1 MGKRLSLTSL
11 EPQDIFLF
19 QKYIK
24 KDLRLLFQAQDVL
37 LWPANCAPDLLT
49 TLITEN
55 KMKIIP
61 PHPPLLKGGW
71 GDFQIKEVFLN
82 SVPVVEKNTNS
93 VFLPF
98 IWQNEPLGIAIFK
111 DTAGTFNKN
120 ILSGQWPKLSQ
131 LILEK
136 TRVYKAY
143 FTDPESDILSP
154 ELFKDT
160 LIQFITTDLKGRD
173 TKPISKPESFLD
185 LSGSHT
191 NFSIIFIE
199 ILLSHPL
206 KRRFNT
212 SLKAGRQSELWAA
225 IIPAIK
231 NELKGIALSCLF
243 RRDKSTL
250 ALLMPFCDE
259 EKGRDISL
267 AIFELFNKRR
277 FISPHL
283 VRFKDGIKAA
293 IGLLSYPI
301 NSNETHMSCGDTKDN
316 ENNPPS
322 SPFSKGGLWGLSGEK
337 YRNLPP
343 EKLYD
348 LIIGKGKEILA
359 VAKSRF
365 DYPLCF
371 SRELEETISL
381 KMAVNIHRVT
391 DKLKRKWRKIRKF
404 SLILARCDAPNGR
417 EDYAHFLEKINSW
430 LSPGQSILPC
440 TEDSFFVYLPDIS
453 PEEALLTG
461 QNLKSQIKEACGR
474 TVSIG
479 LASYPVLDYE
489 KDEGPF
495 NAYKALVHTDFFG
508 PDTITAFA
516 SVSLNISGDTLFNAG
531 HIHGAIME
539 YKKGLSLDPQDV
551 NLLNSL
557 GVCYARLKWYK
568 RAVSCFEKTLSLEK
582 DNFMARY
589 NLGLA
594 YLKTGIPDKAFL
606 ALQQAASLNGNHF
619 DILFQ
624 MGKLLQEQKKGAEA
638 VGYFQKAAQCPNAK
652 GYIYRYLGEAYL
664 DLNLKKDAMAA
675 FKRAVKGNPADAFSF
690 SWLGMLYAELKNDL
704 EIAHTLCQ
712 KALELDHQNSLYW
725 KTIGRIYYLKNDYPQ
740 AIHHLKEAQRRMKK
754 DHEIYYHLGL
764 VYEKMGDLAEARRKW
779 QKALK
784 VNPLFKEA
792 RLALQP
798 IGTIEE

>member
-24 KDLRLLFQAQDVL
+24 KDLRLLFQTQDVL

-49 TLITEN
+49 TLITES

-71 GDFQIKEVFLN
+71 GNFQIKEIFSN

-120 ILSGQWPKLSQ
+120 ILSSQWPKLSQ

-143 FTDPESDILSP
+143 FADPESGILSP

-160 LIQFITTDLKGRD
+160 LIRLITTDRKGRD
-173 TKPISKPESFLD
+173 TKPTSESESFPD
-185 LSGSHT
+185 LPGSHT
-191 NFSIIFIE
+191 NFSIIFME
-199 ILLSHPL
+199 ILFSHPL
-206 KRRFNT
+206 KRRSNM
-212 SLKAGRQSELWAA
+212 SLKPGRQSELWAA

-231 NELKGIALSCLF
+231 NELKGVDFSCLF

-250 ALLMPFCDE
+250 ALIMPFCDE

-267 AIFELFNKRR
+267 AILELFNKRR
-277 FISPHL
+277 FIPPHL
-283 VRFKDGIKAA
+283 VRFKDGTRAA
-293 IGLLSYPI
+293 IGLVSYPI
-301 NSNETHMSCGDTKDN
+301 NSNEKC
-316 ENNPPS
+316 
-322 SPFSKGGLWGLSGEK
+322 
-337 YRNLPP
+337 RNLPP

-348 LIIGKGKEILA
+348 LIVGKGKETLA
-359 VAKSRF
+359 IAKSRF

-391 DKLKRKWRKIRKF
+391 DKLRRKWRKTRKF
-404 SLILARCDAPNGR
+404 SLILARYDAQKGR
-417 EDYAHFLEKINSW
+417 EDYGHFLEKISFW
-430 LSPGQSILPC
+430 LSPGQLILPC
-440 TEDSFFVYLPDIS
+440 TENSFFIYLPDIS
-453 PEEALLTG
+453 PEEAFLAG
-461 QNLKSQIKEACGR
+461 KNLKSQIKEACGR
-474 TVSIG
+474 TVAMG
-479 LASYPVLDYE
+479 LASYPALDYE
-489 KDEGPF
+489 KEGVTF

-508 PDTITAFA
+508 PDTITAFDA
-516 SVSLNISGDTLFNAG
+516 ISLNISGDTLFNAG

-568 RAVSCFEKTLSLEK
+568 RAISCFEKTLSLEK
-582 DNFMARY
+582 DNFMAQY

-594 YLKTGIPDKAFL
+594 YLKTGIPDRAFL

-624 MGKLLQEQKKGAEA
+624 MGKLLQEQKRGAEA
-638 VGYFQKAAQCPNAK
+638 VGYFQKAAQRPDAK

-675 FKRAVKGNPADAFSF
+675 FKKAVRSNPADAFSF

-740 AIHHLKEAQRRMKK
+740 AIRHLKEAQRRMKK

-764 VYEKMGDLAEARRKW
+764 VYEKMGDIAEARRKW

-792 RLALQP
+792 RIALQP

>member
-1 MGKRLSLTSL
+1 MVKKLSITSS

-19 QKYIK
+19 QEYIK
-24 KDLRLLFQAQDVL
+24 KDFNLLFQAQDVL
-37 LWPANCAPDLLT
+37 LLPANCAPNLLT
-49 TLITEN
+49 PLITKS
-55 KMKIIP
+55 KMETIP
-61 PHPPLLKGGW
+61 RNTPTHPLG
-71 GDFQIKEVFLN
+71 
-82 SVPVVEKNTNS
+82 KNNS

-98 IWQNEPLGIAIFK
+98 IWQNELLGIAIFK
-111 DTAGTFNKN
+111 DTAGTFKKN
-120 ILSGQWPKLSQ
+120 ILSGQWPKISQ

-136 TRVYKAY
+136 TRVYKTY
-143 FTDPESDILSP
+143 FTDTESGALAP

-160 LIQFITTDLKGRD
+160 LIQLITTDLKGRD
-173 TKPISKPESFLD
+173 TKPVPEPESFPD
-185 LSGSHT
+185 LSGPHT
-191 NFSIIFIE
+191 RFSIIFME
-199 ILLSHPL
+199 VLF
-206 KRRFNT
+206 RQ
-212 SLKAGRQSELWAA
+212 SLKCRPNPSLKPGRQMGFWTD

-231 NELKGIALSCLF
+231 NELKGVDLSCLF

-250 ALLMPFCDE
+250 ALLIPFCDD
-259 EKGRDISL
+259 EKGRNISL
-267 AIFELFNKRR
+267 AIFELLNKRR
-277 FISPHL
+277 L
-283 VRFKDGIKAA
+283 KDGIKTA

-301 NSNETHMSCGDTKDN
+301 NSNEAGQVIT
-316 ENNPPS
+316 
-322 SPFSKGGLWGLSGEK
+322 
-337 YRNLPP
+337 P
-343 EKLYD
+343 ERLYD
-348 LIIGKGKEILA
+348 LIIGKGKEALG
-359 VAKSRF
+359 VAQSRF

-371 SRELEETISL
+371 SRELEETPSL
-381 KMAVNIHRVT
+381 KITANIHRVT
-391 DKLKRKWRKIRKF
+391 DKLRRNWEKTKRF
-404 SLILARCDAPNGR
+404 SLILARCDDQNGK
-417 EDYAHFLEKINSW
+417 EDHAQLVEKVASG

-440 TEDSFFVYLPDIS
+440 TENSFFVYLPDIS
-453 PEEALLTG
+453 PEEAILTG
-461 QNLKSQIKEACGR
+461 QNLKSQIKEDCGK
-474 TVSIG
+474 TVTMG
-479 LASYPVLDYE
+479 LAGYPLLDYE
-489 KDEGPF
+489 KEEIAF

-508 PDTITAFA
+508 PDTITAFDA
-516 SVSLNISGDTLFNAG
+516 VSLNISGDTLFNAG

-568 RAVSCFEKTLSLEK
+568 KAISCFEKTLSLEK
-582 DNFMARY
+582 DNFMAQY

-624 MGKLLQEQKKGAEA
+624 MGKLLQEQKRGMEA
-638 VGYFQKAAQCPNAK
+638 VGYFQKAAQCPDAK

-664 DLNLKKDAMAA
+664 GLNLKKDAMAA
-675 FKRAVKGNPADAFSF
+675 FKKAVKSNPADAFSF

-704 EIAHTLCQ
+704 EIARTLCQ

-740 AIHHLKEAQRRMKK
+740 AIHHLSEAQRRMKK

-764 VYEKMGDLAEARRKW
+764 VYEKMGDIAEARRKW

-792 RLALQP
+792 RIALQSYD
-798 IGTIEE
+798 

>member
-1 MGKRLSLTSL
+1 MVKRLSITSS

-19 QKYIK
+19 QEYIK
-24 KDLRLLFQAQDVL
+24 KDLNLLFQAQDVL
-37 LWPANCAPDLLT
+37 LLPANCAPNLLT
-49 TLITEN
+49 PLITKS
-55 KMKIIP
+55 KMETIP
-61 PHPPLLKGGW
+61 RNTPTHPLG
-71 GDFQIKEVFLN
+71 
-82 SVPVVEKNTNS
+82 KNNS

-111 DTAGTFNKN
+111 DTAGTFKKN
-120 ILSGQWPKLSQ
+120 ILASQWSKLSQ

-136 TRVYKAY
+136 VRVYKTY
-143 FTDPESDILSP
+143 FTDTESGALAP

-160 LIQFITTDLKGRD
+160 LIQLITTDLKGKD
-173 TKPISKPESFLD
+173 TKPVPEPESFPD

-191 NFSIIFIE
+191 RFSIIFME
-199 ILLSHPL
+199 VLFRQSL
-206 KRRFNT
+206 KRRPNP
-212 SLKAGRQSELWAA
+212 SLKPGRQMGFWAD

-231 NELKGIALSCLF
+231 NELKGVDLSCLF
-243 RRDKSTL
+243 RRDKSAL
-250 ALLMPFCDE
+250 ALIVPFCDE
-259 EKGRDISL
+259 ERGRNISL
-267 AIFELFNKRR
+267 ALFELLNKRR
-277 FISPHL
+277 L
-283 VRFKDGIKAA
+283 KDGIKAA
-293 IGLLSYPI
+293 IGFLSYPI
-301 NSNETHMSCGDTKDN
+301 SSNEKC
-316 ENNPPS
+316 
-322 SPFSKGGLWGLSGEK
+322 
-337 YRNLPP
+337 RNLPP
-343 EKLYD
+343 GKLYD

-359 VAKSRF
+359 VAQSRF

-371 SRELEETISL
+371 SRELEETSSL
-381 KMAVNIHRVT
+381 KMAANIHRVT
-391 DKLKRKWRKIRKF
+391 DKLRRKWEKTKRF
-404 SLILARCDAPNGR
+404 SLILARYDDQNGK
-417 EDYAHFLEKINSW
+417 EDYSPFLEKINSW

-453 PEEALLTG
+453 PEEALLAG
-461 QNLKSQIKEACGR
+461 QNLKSQIKEDCGK
-474 TVSIG
+474 TVTMG
-479 LASYPVLDYE
+479 LAGYPLLYYE
-489 KDEGPF
+489 KEEITF

-508 PDTITAFA
+508 PDTITAFDA
-516 SVSLNISGDTLFNAG
+516 VSLNISGDTLFNAG

-557 GVCYARLKWYK
+557 GVCYARLKWYN
-568 RAVSCFEKTLSLEK
+568 RAISCFEKTLSMEK
-582 DNFMARY
+582 DNFMAQY

-624 MGKLLQEQKKGAEA
+624 MGKLLQEQKRGAEA
-638 VGYFQKAAQCPNAK
+638 VGYFQKAAQCPDAK

-664 DLNLKKDAMAA
+664 GLNLKKDAMTA
-675 FKRAVKGNPADAFSF
+675 FKKAVKSNPADAFSF

-704 EIAHTLCQ
+704 EIARTLCQ

-740 AIHHLKEAQRRMKK
+740 AIHHLSEAQRRMKK

-764 VYEKMGDLAEARRKW
+764 VYEKMGDIAEARRKW

-792 RLALQP
+792 RIALQSYD
-798 IGTIEE
+798 

>member
-1 MGKRLSLTSL
+1 MGKRPSITSL
-11 EPQDIFLF
+11 EPQDIFFF

-24 KDLRLLFQAQDVL
+24 KDLSLLFQTRDVL

-49 TLITEN
+49 PLITED
-55 KMKIIP
+55 KTRDVLSRTV
-61 PHPPLLKGGW
+61 PL
-71 GDFQIKEVFLN
+71 
-82 SVPVVEKNTNS
+82 VEQDANL
-93 VFLPF
+93 VLLPLV
-98 IWQNEPLGIAIFK
+98 WQNEPLGIAIFK
-111 DTAGTFNKN
+111 DTAGAFNKN
-120 ILSGQWPKLSQ
+120 VLSSQWPKLSQ

-136 TRVYKAY
+136 TRIYKAY
-143 FTDPESDILSP
+143 FTDPESGTVSP

-160 LIQFITTDLKGRD
+160 VIRLITTDLKGRD
-173 TKPISKPESFLD
+173 TKSISEPESFPD
-185 LSGSHT
+185 LPGSHT
-191 NFSIIFIE
+191 NFSIIFME
-199 ILLSHPL
+199 IPFSYPL
-206 KRRFNT
+206 KRRSDM
-212 SLKAGRQSELWAA
+212 SLRPGRQSELWAA

-231 NELKGIALSCLF
+231 NELKGVDLSCLF

-250 ALLMPFCDE
+250 ALIMPFCDE

-277 FISPHL
+277 FIPPHL
-283 VRFKDGIKAA
+283 VRFKDGTKAA

-301 NSNETHMSCGDTKDN
+301 NGNKKCRD
-316 ENNPPS
+316 
-322 SPFSKGGLWGLSGEK
+322 
-337 YRNLPP
+337 LPL

-348 LIIGKGKEILA
+348 LIIEKGKETLA
-359 VAKSRF
+359 IAKSRF

-371 SRELEETISL
+371 SREPEETVSL
-381 KMAVNIHRVT
+381 RMAVNIHRVT
-391 DKLKRKWRKIRKF
+391 DKLRRKWRKTRKF
-404 SLILARCDAPNGR
+404 SLILARHDAPKGG
-417 EDYAHFLEKINSW
+417 EDYGHFLEKISLW
-430 LSPGQSILPC
+430 LSPGQLILPC
-440 TEDSFFVYLPDIS
+440 TEDSFFIYLPDIS
-453 PEEALLTG
+453 PEEAFLAG
-461 QNLKSQIKEACGR
+461 KNLKYQIRGECGR
-474 TVSIG
+474 TVAMG
-479 LASYPVLDYE
+479 LAGYPVLDCE
-489 KDEGPF
+489 KEEVTF

-508 PDTITAFA
+508 PDTITAFDA
-516 SVSLNISGDTLFNAG
+516 VSLNISGDTLFNAG

-539 YKKGLSLDPQDV
+539 YKKGLFLDPQDV

-568 RAVSCFEKTLSLEK
+568 RAISCFEKTLSLEK
-582 DNFMARY
+582 DNFMAQY
-589 NLGLA
+589 NLGLV
-594 YLKTGIPDKAFL
+594 YLKTGIPDRAFL
-606 ALQQAASLNGNHF
+606 ALQQAASLNGDHF

-624 MGKLLQEQKKGAEA
+624 MGKLLQEQKRGTEA
-638 VGYFQKAAQCPNAK
+638 VSYFQKAAQCPDAK

-664 DLNLKKDAMAA
+664 DLNLKKDAMTA
-675 FKRAVKGNPADAFSF
+675 FKKAVKSNPADAFSF

-740 AIHHLKEAQRRMKK
+740 AIHHLKEAQQRRKK

-792 RLALQP
+792 RIALQP
-798 IGTIEE
+798 IGTIGE

>member
-1 MGKRLSLTSL
+1 MQKGPSIISL

-24 KDLRLLFQAQDVL
+24 KDLRLLFQTQDVL

-49 TLITEN
+49 TLIN
-55 KMKIIP
+55 K
-61 PHPPLLKGGW
+61 
-71 GDFQIKEVFLN
+71 DRVKETL
-82 SVPVVEKNTNS
+82 SGTAPVADPDTNS
-93 VFLPF
+93 VFLPLV
-98 IWQNEPLGIAIFK
+98 WQGRPLGIAIFK
-111 DTAGTFNKN
+111 DTAGTFNKD
-120 ILSGQWPKLSQ
+120 ILSSQWPGLSQ

-136 TRVYKAY
+136 TQVYKAY
-143 FTDPESDILSP
+143 FTDAESGALSP

-160 LIQFITTDLKGRD
+160 LIQLITTDLKGRD
-173 TKPISKPESFLD
+173 TKAISEPESFPYLP
-185 LSGSHT
+185 GAHT
-191 NFSIIFIE
+191 NFSIIFAE
-199 ILLSHPL
+199 ILFRHPL
-206 KRRFNT
+206 TRRSDTDFR
-212 SLKAGRQSELWAA
+212 SGRQSELWAT

-250 ALLMPFCDE
+250 ALIMPFCDE
-259 EKGRDISL
+259 EKGRNISL

-277 FISPHL
+277 FIPPHL

-293 IGLLSYPI
+293 IGLLTYPI
-301 NSNETHMSCGDTKDN
+301 NTNEGCQD
-316 ENNPPS
+316 
-322 SPFSKGGLWGLSGEK
+322 
-337 YRNLPP
+337 LPP

-348 LIIGKGKEILA
+348 LIAAKGKEALA
-359 VAKSRF
+359 VAQSRF

-371 SRELEETISL
+371 SREIEETLSL
-381 KMAVNIHRVT
+381 KIAANIHRVV
-391 DKLKRKWRKIRKF
+391 DKLRRKWKKTRKF
-404 SLILARCDAPNGR
+404 SLILARCDAQNGS
-417 EDYAHFLEKINSW
+417 EDYGPFLGKINFW
-430 LSPGQSILPC
+430 LSSGQSILPC
-440 TEDSFFVYLPDIS
+440 TEGSFFVYLPDIS

-474 TVSIG
+474 TVAMG

-489 KDEGPF
+489 KEEVTL

-508 PDTITAFA
+508 PDTITAFDA
-516 SVSLNISGDTLFNAG
+516 VSLNISGDTLFNAG
-531 HIHGAIME
+531 HIYGAIME

-557 GVCYARLKWYK
+557 GVCYARLKCYK

-624 MGKLLQEQKKGAEA
+624 MGKLLQEQKRGAEA

-792 RLALQP
+792 RIALQP

>member
-1 MGKRLSLTSL
+1 MVKRLSITSL

-19 QKYIK
+19 QEYIK
-24 KDLRLLFQAQDVL
+24 KDLSLLFQAQDVL
-37 LWPANCAPDLLT
+37 LLPANCAPDLISP
-49 TLITEN
+49 LITEN

-61 PHPPLLKGGW
+61 PHPPLLKGGR
-71 GDFQIKEVFLN
+71 GDFQIKEVFSN
-82 SVPVVEKNTNS
+82 SVPVVEKNTDS

-98 IWQNEPLGIAIFK
+98 IWQNEPLGIAVLK
-111 DTAGTFNKN
+111 DTAGIFKKN

-136 TRVYKAY
+136 IRVYKAY
-143 FTDPESDILSP
+143 YTDTESGALAL

-160 LIQFITTDLKGRD
+160 LIRLISTDLKGRD
-173 TKPISKPESFLD
+173 TNPVSEPESLPD
-185 LSGSHT
+185 LLGSPPH
-191 NFSIIFIE
+191 FVIIFIK
-199 ILLSHPL
+199 ILSSRPL
-206 KRRFNT
+206 NRRPDM
-212 SLKAGRQSELWAA
+212 SLKPGRQRGFWVD

-231 NELKGIALSCLF
+231 NELKSVDLSCLF
-243 RRDKSTL
+243 RRDKSAL
-250 ALLMPFCDE
+250 ALIVPFCDE
-259 EKGRDISL
+259 ERGHNISL

-277 FISPHL
+277 F
-283 VRFKDGIKAA
+283 KDGVKVA
-293 IGLLSYPI
+293 IGFLSYPI
-301 NSNETHMSCGDTKDN
+301 SSNETHKSCSDTKDN

-322 SPFSKGGLWGLSGEK
+322 PPFSKGGLGGFSDEK
-337 YRNLPP
+337 CRNLPP
-343 EKLYD
+343 GKLYD

-359 VAKSRF
+359 VAQSRF

-371 SRELEETISL
+371 SRELEETPSL
-381 KMAVNIHRVT
+381 KIAANIHRVT
-391 DKLKRKWRKIRKF
+391 DKLRRNWEKTKRF
-404 SLILARCDAPNGR
+404 SLILARYEDQNGK
-417 EDYAHFLEKINSW
+417 EDHAQLVEKVASG

-440 TEDSFFVYLPDIS
+440 TENSFFVYLPDIS

-461 QNLKSQIKEACGR
+461 QNLKSQIKEDCGK
-474 TVSIG
+474 TVTMG
-479 LASYPVLDYE
+479 LAGYPLLDYE
-489 KDEGPF
+489 KEEIAF

-508 PDTITAFA
+508 PDTITAFDA
-516 SVSLNISGDTLFNAG
+516 VSLNISGDTLFNAG

-568 RAVSCFEKTLSLEK
+568 KAISCFEKTLSLEK
-582 DNFMARY
+582 DNFMAQY

-606 ALQQAASLNGNHF
+606 ALRQATSLNGNHF

-624 MGKLLQEQKKGAEA
+624 MGKLLQEQKRGAEA
-638 VGYFQKAAQCPNAK
+638 VGYFQKAAQCPDAK

-664 DLNLKKDAMAA
+664 GLNLKKDAMTA
-675 FKRAVKGNPADAFSF
+675 FKKAVKSNPADAFSF

-704 EIAHTLCQ
+704 EIARTLCQ

-740 AIHHLKEAQRRMKK
+740 AIHHLREAQRRMKK
-754 DHEIYYHLGL
+754 DHEIYYHMGL
-764 VYEKMGDLAEARRKW
+764 VYEKMGNVAEARRKW

-792 RLALQP
+792 RIALQSYD
-798 IGTIEE
+798 

>member
-1 MGKRLSLTSL
+1 MEKRPSIASL

-19 QKYIK
+19 QEDIRN
-24 KDLRLLFQAQDVL
+24 DLSLLFQAQDVL
-37 LWPANCAPDLLT
+37 LWPANCAPDILSP
-49 TLITEN
+49 LITES

-71 GDFQIKEVFLN
+71 GDFQIKEVFSN
-82 SVPVVEKNTNS
+82 SVPVVEKNTDS
-93 VFLPF
+93 VSLPF
-98 IWQNEPLGIAIFK
+98 IWQNKPLGIAVLK
-111 DTAGTFNKN
+111 DTDGTFDKD
-120 ILSGQWPKLSQ
+120 ILSSQWSKLSQ

-136 TRVYKAY
+136 VRVYKTY
-143 FTDPESDILSP
+143 FTDAESGALAP
-154 ELFKDT
+154 GLFKDT
-160 LIQFITTDLKGRD
+160 LIRLITTGQKGRD
-173 TKPISKPESFLD
+173 TKPVSELEGFPD
-185 LSGSHT
+185 LPALHT
-191 NFSIIFIE
+191 NFSIIFME
-199 ILLSHPL
+199 ILFNHPL
-206 KRRFNT
+206 KRRPNP
-212 SLKAGRQSELWAA
+212 SLKPGRRSEFWAD

-250 ALLMPFCDE
+250 ALVLPFCDE
-259 EKGRDISL
+259 ERGRNISL

-277 FISPHL
+277 L
-283 VRFKDGIKAA
+283 KDGIKAA
-293 IGLLSYPI
+293 IGLLTYPI
-301 NSNETHMSCGDTKDN
+301 NSNETHKSCSDTKDN

-322 SPFSKGGLWGLSGEK
+322 PPFSKGGLGGFSDEK
-337 YRNLPP
+337 CRNLPP

-348 LIIGKGKEILA
+348 LIIEKGKETLA
-359 VAKSRF
+359 VAKGRF

-391 DKLKRKWRKIRKF
+391 DKLGRKWRKTKKF
-404 SLILARCDAPNGR
+404 SLILARYDARDGGG
-417 EDYAHFLEKINSW
+417 DYSPFLEKINSW

-440 TEDSFFVYLPDIS
+440 TEDSFFIYLPDIS
-453 PEEALLTG
+453 PEEALLAG
-461 QNLKSQIKEACGR
+461 KHLKSQIKEECGR
-474 TVSIG
+474 TVSMG
-479 LASYPVLDYE
+479 LAGYPALNYE
-489 KDEGPF
+489 KEEIPF

-508 PDTITAFA
+508 PDTITAFNA
-516 SVSLNISGDTLFNAG
+516 VSLNISGDMLFNAG

-568 RAVSCFEKTLSLEK
+568 RAISCFEKTLSLEK
-582 DNFMARY
+582 DNFMAQY

-619 DILFQ
+619 EILFQ
-624 MGKLLQEQKKGAEA
+624 MGKLLQEQKRGTEA
-638 VGYFQKAAQCPNAK
+638 VGYFQKAAKCPDAK

-664 DLNLKKDAMAA
+664 GLNLKKDAMAA
-675 FKRAVKGNPADAFSF
+675 FKRAVKSNPADAFSF

-725 KTIGRIYYLKNDYPQ
+725 KTVGRIYYLKNNYPQ
-740 AIHHLKEAQRRMKK
+740 ALHHLKEAQQRMKK

-764 VYEKMGDLAEARRKW
+764 VYEKMGHIAEARRKW

-792 RLALQP
+792 RTALQS
-798 IGTIEE
+798 IGTIEN

>member
-1 MGKRLSLTSL
+1 MRKRLSITLL

-19 QKYIK
+19 QEYIK
-24 KDLRLLFQAQDVL
+24 KDLRLLFQTQDIL
-37 LWPANCAPDLLT
+37 LWTANCTPNLPSP
-49 TLITEN
+49 LITES
-55 KMKIIP
+55 KMETIP
-61 PHPPLLKGGW
+61 QNLPTHP
-71 GDFQIKEVFLN
+71 F
-82 SVPVVEKNTNS
+82 EKNNS

-98 IWQNEPLGIAIFK
+98 IWQNEPLGIAILK
-111 DTAGTFNKN
+111 NMAGTFKEN
-120 ILSGQWPKLSQ
+120 ILSGQWPKISQ

-136 TRVYKAY
+136 VRVYKAY
-143 FTDPESDILSP
+143 FTDTESGALAP

-160 LIQFITTDLKGRD
+160 LIQLITTDQKGRD
-173 TKPISKPESFLD
+173 NKPVSQPESFPD
-185 LSGSHT
+185 LPGPHT
-191 NFSIIFIE
+191 RFSIIFIE
-199 ILLSHPL
+199 AFFTQSL
-206 KRRFNT
+206 KRRPNP
-212 SLKAGRQSELWAA
+212 SLKPGTQSEFWAD

-231 NELKGIALSCLF
+231 NKLNDIALSCLF

-250 ALLMPFCDE
+250 ALIVPFCDE
-259 EKGRDISL
+259 EKGRNISL

-277 FISPHL
+277 FIPPHR

-316 ENNPPS
+316 ENKPPSPPFTKRGNSSNPPLKKGDTGG
-322 SPFSKGGLWGLSGEK
+322 FSDEK
-337 YRNLPP
+337 CQNLPP
-343 EKLYD
+343 ENLYN
-348 LIIGKGKEILA
+348 LIIEKGEETLA
-359 VAKSRF
+359 VARSRSA
-365 DYPLCF
+365 YPLCL
-371 SRELEETISL
+371 SRELEETASL
-381 KMAVNIHRVT
+381 KMIKNIHQMIDR
-391 DKLKRKWRKIRKF
+391 LKTKWKRAGKF
-404 SLILARCDAPNGR
+404 SLILARCDAQNGK
-417 EDYAHFLEKINSW
+417 EDYGPFLEKINSW

-461 QNLKSQIKEACGR
+461 QNLKSQIKEACDG
-474 TVSIG
+474 TVAMG
-479 LASYPVLDYE
+479 LASYPALDYE
-489 KDEGPF
+489 KEEVTF

-508 PDTITAFA
+508 PDTITAFDA
-516 SVSLNISGDTLFNAG
+516 VSLNISGDTLFNAG

-539 YKKGLSLDPQDV
+539 YEKGLSLDPQDV

-557 GVCYARLKWYK
+557 GVCYARLRWYK
-568 RAVSCFEKTLSLEK
+568 RAISCFEKTLSLEK

-624 MGKLLQEQKKGAEA
+624 MGKLLQEQKRGTEA
-638 VGYFQKAAQCPNAK
+638 VGYFQKAAQCPDAK

-664 DLNLKKDAMAA
+664 GLNLKKDAMAA
-675 FKRAVKGNPADAFSF
+675 FKKAVKSNPADAFSF
-690 SWLGMLYAELKNDL
+690 NWLGMLYAELKNDL
-704 EIAHTLCQ
+704 EIAHTLCRN
-712 KALELDHQNSLYW
+712 ALELDHQNSLYW

-764 VYEKMGDLAEARRKW
+764 VYEKMGDIAKARRKW

-792 RLALQP
+792 RIALQP

>member
-1 MGKRLSLTSL
+1 MGKRLSITLL

-19 QKYIK
+19 QEYIK
-24 KDLRLLFQAQDVL
+24 KDLRLLFQTQDIL
-37 LWPANCAPDLLT
+37 LWTANCTPNLPSP
-49 TLITEN
+49 LITES
-55 KMKIIP
+55 KMETIP
-61 PHPPLLKGGW
+61 QNLPTPPFEKRGPRGILKGERRS
-71 GDFQIKEVFLN
+71 FQMNEVFST
-82 SVPVVEKNTNS
+82 SVPVVEKTTDS

-98 IWQNEPLGIAIFK
+98 IWQNEPLGIAILK
-111 DTAGTFNKN
+111 NMAGTFKEN
-120 ILSGQWPKLSQ
+120 ILSGQWPKISQ

-136 TRVYKAY
+136 VRVYKAY
-143 FTDPESDILSP
+143 FTDTESGALAP

-160 LIQFITTDLKGRD
+160 LIQLITTDQKGRD
-173 TKPISKPESFLD
+173 NKPVSQPESFPD
-185 LSGSHT
+185 LPGPHT
-191 NFSIIFIE
+191 RFSIIFIE
-199 ILLSHPL
+199 AFFTQSL
-206 KRRFNT
+206 KRRPNP
-212 SLKAGRQSELWAA
+212 SLKPGTQSEFWAD
-225 IIPAIK
+225 IIPAIR
-231 NELKGIALSCLF
+231 NELKGIEPSCLF

-250 ALLMPFCDE
+250 ALIVPFCDE
-259 EKGRDISL
+259 ERGRNISL

-277 FISPHL
+277 F
-283 VRFKDGIKAA
+283 KDGVKAA
-293 IGLLSYPI
+293 IGVLSYPI
-301 NSNETHMSCGDTKDN
+301 NSNEAGQVLAPGKSYNHII
-316 ENNPPS
+316 EN
-322 SPFSKGGLWGLSGEK
+322 
-337 YRNLPP
+337 
-343 EKLYD
+343 
-348 LIIGKGKEILA
+348 GKETLA

-371 SRELEETISL
+371 SRELEETASL
-381 KMAVNIHRVT
+381 KMAVHIYRVT
-391 DKLKRKWRKIRKF
+391 DKLRRNWKKISNF
-404 SLILARCDAPNGR
+404 SLILARYDDQNGK
-417 EDYAHFLEKINSW
+417 EDYGPFLEKINSW

-479 LASYPVLDYE
+479 LASYPVLDYK
-489 KDEGPF
+489 KDESPF

-508 PDTITAFA
+508 PDTITAFDA
-516 SVSLNISGDTLFNAG
+516 VSLNISGDTLFNAG

-568 RAVSCFEKTLSLEK
+568 RAISCFEKTLSLEK

-624 MGKLLQEQKKGAEA
+624 LGKLLQEQKKGADA

-664 DLNLKKDAMAA
+664 GLNLKKDAMAA

-704 EIAHTLCQ
+704 EIARTLCQ
-712 KALELDHQNSLYW
+712 KALELDHQNGLYW

-740 AIHHLKEAQRRMKK
+740 ALHHLKEAQRRMKK

-792 RLALQP
+792 RIALQS